1 MQSKYG
7 GDVHIRLLGGLEVTS
22 GEGVSVRFATRKAS
36 LLFAA
41 LVLAGRRGHHRELL
55 SEGFWPGRGDVQAR
69 NSLRQALADI
79 RRWFPAVDNAV
90 VSVEGDQDTVAL
102 VAGPDE
108 ADIWLFE
115 RKLAEGGTADLAF
128 AAELYRGDLLAGV
141 AIPDG
146 LDEWFGPYQSRYRQK
161 ALQLVE
167 RLSLALSDSGSEAE
181 AACERLAET
190 LLASDPTAE
199 PAHRALMR
207 IHAVRGHENAALRQ
221 FESCRALLKKHLDL
235 EPEAQ
240 TNSLAASMQLRE
252 GVSYRQTASTH
263 NISPQSQP
271 IHPPARPHD
280 QPSVAVMPFDNLG
293 AADDEYFADGVV
305 EEITAA
311 LSRVRDFFVIA
322 RQSAFT
328 YKRRFVDVREV
339 GRELGVSYVVE
350 GTVRRGGDRLRIS
363 VQLIDTE
370 TRTQLWS
377 ERYEGAV
384 EDIFEFQDRIAAQVA
399 GAIHPAIRGAETE
412 LAKRKPPTSLR
423 AYDFVMRAY
432 PHLWGRRKDANDHA
446 LELLRK
452 AIAIDPTYGRAH
464 ALEAWCHAVNASYL
478 WTKQPELELER
489 ALEAVEAAG
498 SISNDPT
505 ALTAAGAAL
514 SICGDQ
520 ERARIFI
527 EQALALDPNNAW
539 AWTRLGWIA
548 IYRDDAVQAT
558 EWFRR
563 AMMLSPIDPLAFNMR
578 IGLAASMAVAG
589 SLSQAIA
596 IARELIA
603 SHPDVIMLYRFL
615 AAWSAMNGDLET
627 ARWAA
632 RKLLA
637 AQPDFTIE
645 KFRSLPMFR
654 HMARWADKVA
664 EALRLAGVPEH

>member
-1 MQSKYG
+1 M
-7 GDVHIRLLGGLEVTS
+7 HIRLLGGLEVSS
-22 GEGVSVRFATRKAS
+22 GDGQPVQFTTRKAA

-41 LVLAGRRGHHRELL
+41 LVLAGRRGQHRELL
-55 SEGFWPGRGDVQAR
+55 SEGFWPGRGDAQAR
-69 NSLRQALADI
+69 NSLRQALAEI
-79 RRWFPAVDNAV
+79 RRWFPPGRNADI
-90 VSVEGDQDTVAL
+90 SVESNQETVAL
-102 VAGPDE
+102 VVPPE
-108 ADIWLFE
+108 KVDIWLFE
-115 RKLAEGGTADLAF
+115 RKLAEGETADLAF
-128 AAELYRGDLLAGV
+128 AADLYRGDLLAGV
-141 AIPDG
+141 AVPDD
-146 LDEWFGPYQSRYRQK
+146 LEERFRPYRRRYRER

-167 RLSLALSDSGSEAE
+167 RISLALSDAGSAAE

-207 IHAVRGHENAALRQ
+207 LHAVRGHENAALRQ
-221 FESCRALLKKHLDL
+221 FESCRALLIKHLDV

-240 TNSLAASMQLRE
+240 TNSLAASLQLRQGE
-252 GVSYRQTASTH
+252 GHRQTYNFAPHT
-263 NISPQSQP
+263 QP
-271 IHPPARPHD
+271 IRAPTRPHD
-280 QPSVAVMPFDNLG
+280 QPSVAVMPFQNLG

-328 YKRRFVDVREV
+328 YKGRFVDVREV

-363 VQLIDTE
+363 VQLIDAE

-384 EDIFEFQDRIAAQVA
+384 EDIFAFQDRIAAQVA
-399 GAIHPAIRGAETE
+399 GAIHPAIRGAEIE
-412 LAKRKPPTSLR
+412 LAKRKPPASLR
-423 AYDFVMRAY
+423 AYDLVMRAY
-432 PHLWGRRKDANDHA
+432 PHLWGRRKEANDEA
-446 LELLRK
+446 IELLRK
-452 AIAIDPTYGRAH
+452 TIAIDPSYGRAH
-464 ALEAWCHAVNASYL
+464 ALLAWCHAANAAYL
-478 WTKQPELELER
+478 WTKQPELELEK
-489 ALEAVEAAG
+489 ALKAVEAAA

-505 ALTAAGAAL
+505 ALTAAGAAM

-520 ERARIFI
+520 ERASILI
-527 EQALALDPNNAW
+527 EKALALDPNNAW

-548 IYRDDAVQAT
+548 IYRDDAVRAT
-558 EWFRR
+558 EWFER
-563 AMMLSPIDPLAFNMR
+563 AMMLSPMDPLTFNMR
-578 IGLAASMAVAG
+578 IGVAASMAVAG
-589 SLSQAIA
+589 SLSQAVA

-603 SHPDVIMLYRFL
+603 SYPNVISLYRFL

-654 HMARWADKVA
+654 DIPKWADKVS
-664 EALRLAGVPEH
+664 EALRLAGVPDH